1 MTARLTRSLAA
12 VLLLIGGIMHYD
24 LWTNGYRSIPR
35 IGPLFMANF
44 VGSIVLA
51 VAVVVSRRAT
61 VTLAGIAFAA
71 GSLAA
76 LILSRTVGVFGF
88 SETIW
93 TTQAI
98 QTLASEIGAIA
109 TLGIVLTLQL
119 RASHRAQSHP
129 AMRLASTTT
138 AQPS

>member
-12 VLLLIGGIMHYD
+12 VLLLIGGIIHYD
-24 LWTNGYRSIPR
+24 LWTSGYRSIPR

-51 VAVVVSRRAT
+51 MAVVVSRRAT

-93 TTQAI
+93 TTQAV

-109 TLGIVLTLQL
+109 ALGIVLTLQL
-119 RASHRAQSHP
+119 RAGHRQSRP
-129 AMRLASTTT
+129 AMRLASTT
-138 AQPS
+138 ASHR